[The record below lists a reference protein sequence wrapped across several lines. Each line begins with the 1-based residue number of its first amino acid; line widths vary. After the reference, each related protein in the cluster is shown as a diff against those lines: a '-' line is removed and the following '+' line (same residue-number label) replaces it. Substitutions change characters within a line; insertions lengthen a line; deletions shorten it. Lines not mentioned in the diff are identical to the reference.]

1 MTKEFS
7 HNHGQPR
14 NITTITP
21 NKKKNCEKQNTHT
34 FINTITLR

>member
-14 NITTITP
+14 NITTITR

-34 FINTITLR
+34 FINTVTLR